1 MTDQVEG
8 SLIKGSSVKS
18 YQVIIVGGGM
28 VGLALATALADSD
41 ISIALIEPNA
51 AQQPPQVDLSSDNS
65 SSKESSCAEF
75 DTRVSA
81 ITAQSEAL
89 LSKLGIWQLISEQRK
104 SPYQG
109 MTVWDGDGTGE
120 VNFNANE
127 LHVPCLGTIVENR
140 EIIWAL
146 QQRVEQASNITL
158 IGDYVSHI
166 DNQDEQGLTPVFLSS
181 GKMIKAE
188 LLVGADGALSRIRQW
203 GEFASSEWD
212 YQHHAIVATIELEQS
227 HQATAWQRF
236 RPEGP
241 LALLPLAAA
250 NDKTCSIVWST
261 NEEECQQLLA
271 LTDEDFCQQLG
282 LAFEHRLGQIVN
294 VGPRAAFPLRQR
306 HAKNYVVAGIALVGD
321 AAHTIHPLAGQG
333 VNLGFK
339 DVAALSE
346 ELLRGNKAGIALG
359 DLSLLQRYQRR
370 RQGDNLLMMG
380 AMEGF
385 KRLFAAEQ
393 PMIRLLRNQGMRLFN
408 RASVVKQ
415 HVVMQAM
422 GLK

>member
-1 MTDQVEG
+1 MTHPMENHPSIDN
-8 SLIKGSSVKS
+8 
-18 YQVIIVGGGM
+18 YQVVIVGGGM
-28 VGLALATALADSD
+28 VGSALAAALANSD

-51 AQQPPQVDLSSDNS
+51 AQQPPQTDLSNERSV
-65 SSKESSCAEF
+65 CAEF

-89 LSKLGIWQLISEQRK
+89 LTKLGIWDLISEQCK
-104 SPYQG
+104 SAYQG
-109 MTVWDGDGTGE
+109 MTVWDAEGTGE

-140 EIIWAL
+140 EIVWAL
-146 QQRVEQASNITL
+146 QQRIEQAGNIT
-158 IGDYVSHI
+158 IIRDTVSHI
-166 DNQDEQGLTPVFLSS
+166 DNQNPQGLTPVFLSS
-181 GKMIKAE
+181 GQAVNTE
-188 LLVGADGALSRIRQW
+188 LLVGADGALSRIKQW
-203 GEFASSEWD
+203 GEFAVSEWD
-212 YQHHAIVATIELEQS
+212 YEHQALVATIELEQS
-227 HQATAWQRF
+227 HQLTAWQRF

-241 LALLPLAAA
+241 LALLPLAAG

-271 LTDEDFCQQLG
+271 LNDEDFCQQLG

-294 VGPRAAFPLRQR
+294 VGPRTAFPLRQR

-346 ELLRGNKAGIALG
+346 ELLRGNKSGIALG

-408 RASVVKQ
+408 RASAVKQ

>member
-1 MTDQVEG
+1 MSNQIED
-8 SLIKGSSVKS
+8 
-18 YQVIIVGGGM
+18 YQIIIVGGGM
-28 VGLALATALADSD
+28 VGSALAASLANSD
-41 ISIALIEPNA
+41 ISIALIEPNV
-51 AQQPPQVDLSSDNS
+51 AQQPPQTDLSSG
-65 SSKESSCAEF
+65 ESSCADF

-89 LSKLGIWQLISEQRK
+89 LSKLGIWDMISAQRK
-104 SPYQG
+104 SAYQG
-109 MTVWDGDGTGE
+109 MTVWDAEGTGE

-140 EIIWAL
+140 EIVWAL
-146 QQRVEQASNITL
+146 QQRVEQASNIT
-158 IGDYVSHI
+158 IIRDYVSHI
-166 DNQDEQGLTPVFLSS
+166 DNQDEQGLTPVFLAS
-181 GKMIKAE
+181 GQSLKTQ
-188 LLVGADGALSRIRQW
+188 LLVGADGALSRIKQW
-203 GEFASSEWD
+203 GEFGNTEWD
-212 YQHHAIVATIELEQS
+212 YQHHALVATIELEHS

-241 LALLPLAAA
+241 LALLPLAAG

-271 LTDEDFCQQLG
+271 LDDESFCQQLG
-282 LAFEHRLGQIVN
+282 LAFEQRLGQVVN

-306 HAKNYVVAGIALVGD
+306 HAKNYVVPGIALVGD

-346 ELLRGNKAGIALG
+346 QILRANKAGLALG
-359 DLSLLQRYQRR
+359 DISSLLRYQRR
-370 RQGDNLLMMG
+370 RQADNLLMMG

-385 KRLFAAEQ
+385 KRLFAAQQ

-408 RASVVKQ
+408 RAAAVKQ

>member
-1 MTDQVEG
+1 MTNQIEDHHA
-8 SLIKGSSVKS
+8 VKD
-18 YQVIIVGGGM
+18 YQIVIVGGGM
-28 VGLALATALADSD
+28 VGSALAASLAHSD
-41 ISIALIEPNA
+41 ISIALIEPNV
-51 AQQPPQVDLSSDNS
+51 AQQPPQIDLSS
-65 SSKESSCAEF
+65 EGSSCAGF

-89 LSKLGIWQLISEQRK
+89 LSKLGIWDMISAQRK
-104 SPYQG
+104 SAYQG
-109 MTVWDGDGTGE
+109 MTVWDAEGTGE
-120 VNFNANE
+120 VNFKANE

-140 EIIWAL
+140 EIVWAL
-146 QQRVEQASNITL
+146 QQRVEQASNIT
-158 IGDYVSHI
+158 IIRDYVSHI
-166 DNQDEQGLTPVFLSS
+166 DNQDEQGLTPIFLAS
-181 GKMIKAE
+181 GQSLKTQ
-188 LLVGADGALSRIRQW
+188 LLVGADGALSRIKQW
-203 GEFASSEWD
+203 GEFSNIEWD
-212 YQHHAIVATIELEQS
+212 YQHHALVATIELEYS
-227 HQATAWQRF
+227 HQDTAWQRF

-241 LALLPLAAA
+241 LALLPLAAG

-271 LTDEDFCQQLG
+271 LDDEAFCQQLG

-306 HAKNYVVAGIALVGD
+306 HAKHYVVPGIALVGD

-346 ELLRGNKAGIALG
+346 EILRAHKAGLTLG
-359 DLSLLQRYQRR
+359 ELSSLLRYQRR
-370 RQGDNLLMMG
+370 RQADNLLMMG

-385 KRLFAAEQ
+385 KRLFAAQQ

-408 RASVVKQ
+408 RAAAVKQ

>member
-1 MTDQVEG
+1 MTDLTEFQV
-8 SLIKGSSVKS
+8 V
-18 YQVIIVGGGM
+18 IVGAGM
-28 VGLALATALADSD
+28 VGNALAAGLANSN
-41 ISIALIEPNA
+41 ISVAIVEPNA
-51 AQQPPQVDLSSDNS
+51 AQQPPEVISECDQ
-65 SSKESSCAEF
+65 F

-81 ITAQSEAL
+81 ITAQSESL
-89 LSKLGIWQLISEQRK
+89 LTQLGAWELINLERK

-120 VNFNANE
+120 VNFNASE

-140 EIIWAL
+140 EVVWAL
-146 QQRVEQASNITL
+146 QQRVEHASNIT
-158 IGDYVSHI
+158 IIRDYVSHI
-166 DNQDEQGLTPVFLSS
+166 NNQDEQGLTPVFLAS
-181 GKMIKAE
+181 GRELKTQ
-188 LLVGADGALSRIRQW
+188 LLVGADGALSRIKQW
-203 GEFASSEWD
+203 GEFANCEWD
-212 YQHHAIVATIELEQS
+212 YQHQAIVATIELEQS
-227 HQATAWQRF
+227 HQYTAWQRF
-236 RPEGP
+236 RQEGP
-241 LALLPLAAA
+241 LAILPLAAN

-261 NEEECQQLLA
+261 HSEECEHLLT
-271 LTDEDFCQQLG
+271 LSDDEFCAELG
-282 LAFEHRLGQIVN
+282 QAFEHRLGSVLS

-346 ELLRGNKAGIALG
+346 ELLRAHKQGLNLG
-359 DLSLLQRYQRR
+359 DLAVLQRYQRR
-370 RQGDNLLMMG
+370 RQADNLMMMS

-393 PMIRLLRNQGMRLFN
+393 PIIRLLRNQGMRLFN
-408 RASVVKQ
+408 RVSAIKQ

>member
-1 MTDQVEG
+1 MTNSRQE
-8 SLIKGSSVKS
+8 
-18 YQVIIVGGGM
+18 YQVVIVGGGM
-28 VGLALATALADSD
+28 VGSALAASLANSD
-41 ISIALIEPNA
+41 ISVALIEPNQ
-51 AQQPPQVDLSSDNS
+51 AQQPPNDISD
-65 SSKESSCAEF
+65 CAGF

-89 LSKLGIWQLISEQRK
+89 LTRLGVWSLIPESRK

-109 MTVWDGDGTGE
+109 MTVWDADGTGE

-127 LHVPCLGTIVENR
+127 LHVSCLGTIVENR
-140 EIIWAL
+140 EIVWAL
-146 QQRVEQASNITL
+146 QKVVEQASNIDILRDSVT
-158 IGDYVSHI
+158 HI
-166 DNQDEQGLTPVFLSS
+166 DNQDEAGVTPVFLAS
-181 GKMIKAE
+181 GQTLKTQ
-188 LLVGADGALSRIRQW
+188 LLVGADGALSRIKQW
-203 GEFASSEWD
+203 GEFASCEWD
-212 YQHHAIVATIELEQS
+212 YHHQALVATIELEQS

-241 LALLPLAAA
+241 LALLPLAAG
-250 NDKTCSIVWST
+250 NDKTCSIVCST
-261 NEEECQQLLA
+261 HEEECQQLLN
-271 LTDEDFCQQLG
+271 LTDEEFCQQLG
-282 LAFEHRLGQIVN
+282 LAFEHRLGQVVS

-306 HAKNYVVAGIALVGD
+306 HAKNYVVPGVALIGD

-339 DVAALSE
+339 DVVALSE
-346 ELLRGNKAGIALG
+346 ELLRAQKLG
-359 DLSLLQRYQRR
+359 LSLGELASLQRYQRR
-370 RQGDNLLMMG
+370 RQGDNLVMMA

-385 KRLFAAEQ
+385 KRLFSAEQ

-408 RASVVKQ
+408 RAAAVKQ

>member
-1 MTDQVEG
+1 MNNHTED
-8 SLIKGSSVKS
+8 

-28 VGLALATALADSD
+28 VGSALAASLANTD
-41 ISIALIEPNA
+41 ISIALIEPNT
-51 AQQPPQVDLSSDNS
+51 AQQPLELSGASDQNDC
-65 SSKESSCAEF
+65 KNF

-81 ITAQSEAL
+81 ITAQSETL
-89 LSKLGIWQLISEQRK
+89 LTKLGIWQAISDQRK

-109 MTVWDGDGTGE
+109 MTVWDADGTGE

-140 EIIWAL
+140 EIVWAL
-146 QQRVEQASNITL
+146 QNVVEQASNITV
-158 IGDYVSHI
+158 IREYVSHI
-166 DNQDEQGLTPVFLSS
+166 DNQDLQGLTPVFLAS
-181 GKMIKAE
+181 GKTLKTE
-188 LLVGADGALSRIRQW
+188 LLVGADGALSRIKQW
-203 GEFASSEWD
+203 GEFATCEWD
-212 YQHHAIVATIELEQS
+212 YEHQAIVATVEVEHS
-227 HQATAWQRF
+227 HKLTAWQRF

-241 LALLPLAAA
+241 LALLPLAAN

-271 LTDEDFCQQLG
+271 LDDAKFCQQLT
-282 LAFEHRLGQIVN
+282 LAFEQRLGQVLN

-306 HAKNYVVAGIALVGD
+306 HAKNYVVSGIALIGD

-339 DVAALSE
+339 DVIALSE
-346 ELLRGNKAGIALG
+346 ELLRANKANMSLG
-359 DLSLLQRYQRR
+359 DITVLQRYERR
-370 RQGDNLLMMG
+370 RKGDNLVMMA

-393 PMIRLLRNQGMRLFN
+393 PLIRLLRNQGMRLFN
-408 RASVVKQ
+408 RASAIKQ

>member
-1 MTDQVEG
+1 MTDC
-8 SLIKGSSVKS
+8 LDS
-18 YQVIIVGGGM
+18 YQVVIVGGGM
-28 VGLALATALADSD
+28 VGTALAAALANSD
-41 ISIALIEPNA
+41 ISIALIEPNKVQEP
-51 AQQPPQVDLSSDNS
+51 AQQRVN
-65 SSKESSCAEF
+65 CADF

-89 LSKLGIWQLISEQRK
+89 LTQLGIWPRISEQRK

-109 MTVWDGDGTGE
+109 MTVWDAEGTGE
-120 VNFNANE
+120 VNFHASE

-140 EIIWAL
+140 EVVWAL
-146 QQRVEQASNITL
+146 QQVVEQASNIH
-158 IGDYVSHI
+158 IIRDYVSHI
-166 DNQDEQGLTPVFLSS
+166 ENQDEQGFTPVFLAS
-181 GKMIKAE
+181 KTALKTQ
-188 LLVGADGALSRIRQW
+188 LLIGADGALSRIKQW
-203 GEFASSEWD
+203 GEFANCEWD
-212 YQHHAIVATIELEQS
+212 YEHQAIVATIELEHS
-227 HQATAWQRF
+227 HQLTAWQRF

-241 LALLPLAAA
+241 LALLPLAAG

-261 NEEECQQLLA
+261 NDEECQQLLA
-271 LTDEDFCQQLG
+271 LDDEAFCQQLG
-282 LAFEHRLGQIVN
+282 LAFEHRLGKVLS

-306 HAKNYVVAGIALVGD
+306 HAKNYVVPGIALVGD

-346 ELLRGNKAGIALG
+346 ELLRAKQLNLNLG
-359 DLSLLQRYQRR
+359 GLEILQRYQRR
-370 RQGDNLLMMG
+370 RQGDNLLMMS

-408 RASVVKQ
+408 RASAIKQ

>member
-1 MTDQVEG
+1 MSSQVTHEQVE
-8 SLIKGSSVKS
+8 SLLAES

-28 VGLALATALADSD
+28 VGSALAASLANSD
-41 ISIALIEPNA
+41 ISIALIEPNIA
-51 AQQPPQVDLSSDNS
+51 KQPPELDLSC
-65 SSKESSCAEF
+65 EQTPCADF

-89 LSKLGIWQLISEQRK
+89 LTKLGIWQEISGQRK

-109 MTVWDGDGTGE
+109 MTVWDADGTGE

-140 EIIWAL
+140 EIVWAL
-146 QQRVEQASNITL
+146 QNIVEQASNITV
-158 IGDYVSHI
+158 IRDYVSHI
-166 DNQDEQGLTPVFLSS
+166 DNQDEQGQTPVFLAS
-181 GKMIKAE
+181 GKALTSE
-188 LLVGADGALSRIRQW
+188 LLVGADGALSRIKQW
-203 GEFASSEWD
+203 GEFANCEWD
-212 YQHHAIVATIELEQS
+212 YQHQAIVATIEVEQS
-227 HQATAWQRF
+227 HQLTAWQRF

-241 LALLPLAAA
+241 LAFLPLAAI
-250 NDKTCSIVWST
+250 NDKTCSIVWATS
-261 NEEECQQLLA
+261 EKECQQLLA
-271 LTDEDFCQQLG
+271 LDDAEFCKQLG
-282 LAFEHRLGQIVN
+282 LAFEQRLGQVLS

-306 HAKNYVVAGIALVGD
+306 HAKNYVVPGIALIGD

-346 ELLRGNKAGIALG
+346 ELLRANKGSMPLG
-359 DLSLLQRYQRR
+359 QLNVLQRYERR

-393 PMIRLLRNQGMRLFN
+393 PVIRLLRNQGMRLFN
-408 RASVVKQ
+408 RASAVKQ

>member
-1 MTDQVEG
+1 MTNQIAD
-8 SLIKGSSVKS
+8 
-18 YQVIIVGGGM
+18 YQVVIVGGGM
-28 VGLALATALADSD
+28 VGSALAASLAESD
-41 ISIALIEPNA
+41 ITIALIEPNS
-51 AQQPPQVDLSSDNS
+51 AQQPPVSELT
-65 SSKESSCAEF
+65 CAEF

-89 LSKLGIWQLISEQRK
+89 LSKLGIWPLISKQRK

-109 MTVWDGDGTGE
+109 MTVWDAEGTGE
-120 VNFNANE
+120 VNFNAHE

-140 EIIWAL
+140 EIVWGL
-146 QQRVEQASNITL
+146 QQVVEQASNITV
-158 IGDYVSHI
+158 IRDTVSHI
-166 DNQDEQGLTPVFLSS
+166 DNQDVQGLTPVFLSS
-181 GKMIKAE
+181 SRVLNTE
-188 LLVGADGALSRIRQW
+188 LLVGADGALSRIKQW
-203 GEFASSEWD
+203 AEFANCEWD
-212 YQHHAIVATIELEQS
+212 YQHHALVATIEIEES

-271 LTDEDFCQQLG
+271 LDEEAFCTQLG
-282 LAFEHRLGQIVN
+282 LAFEHRLGKILK

-306 HAKNYVVAGIALVGD
+306 HAKNYVVPGIALIGD

-339 DVAALSE
+339 DVVALSE
-346 ELLRGNKAGIALG
+346 ELLKAKKARIP
-359 DLSLLQRYQRR
+359 LSNLNVLQRYQRR
-370 RQGDNLLMMG
+370 RQGDNLLMMA

-393 PMIRLLRNQGMRLFN
+393 PVIRLLRNQGMRLFN
-408 RASVVKQ
+408 RAAAVKH

>member
-1 MTDQVEG
+1 MQSAEN
-8 SLIKGSSVKS
+8 
-18 YQVIIVGGGM
+18 YQVVIVGGGM
-28 VGLALATALADSD
+28 VGMALAAILADSD
-41 ISIALIEPNA
+41 ITVALIEPNI
-51 AQQPPQVDLSSDNS
+51 AQQPPEVISGCS
-65 SSKESSCAEF
+65 EF
-75 DTRVSA
+75 DLRVSA
-81 ITAQSEAL
+81 VTAQSEAL
-89 LSKLGIWQLISEQRK
+89 LTKLGAWQLIPQARK

-109 MTVWDGDGTGE
+109 MTVWDAEGTGE
-120 VNFNANE
+120 VNFHAND

-140 EIIWAL
+140 EIVWAL
-146 QQRVEQASNITL
+146 QAKVEQAGNITV
-158 IGDYVSHI
+158 IRDYASHI
-166 DNQDEQGLTPVFLSS
+166 DNQDENGLTPIFLKS
-181 GKMIKAE
+181 GNTLLTE
-188 LLVGADGALSRIRQW
+188 LLVGADGALSRIKQW
-203 GEFASSEWD
+203 GEFASNEWD
-212 YQHHAIVATIELEQS
+212 YEHHALVASIEIEED

-241 LALLPLAAA
+241 LALLPLATE
-250 NDKTCSIVWST
+250 NSKTCSIVWST

-271 LTDEDFCQQLG
+271 LDDEAFRQQLG
-282 LAFEHRLGQIVN
+282 LAFEERLGKIIS

-306 HAKNYVVAGIALVGD
+306 HAKNYVVPGIALVGD

-346 ELLRGNKAGIALG
+346 EILKAKSAGLALG
-359 DLSLLQRYQRR
+359 SLRYLQRYQRR

-393 PMIRLLRNQGMRLFN
+393 PMVRLLRNQGMRLFN
-408 RASVVKQ
+408 RASAVKQ

>member
-1 MTDQVEG
+1 MMNQMET
-8 SLIKGSSVKS
+8 
-18 YQVIIVGGGM
+18 YQVVIVGGGM
-28 VGLALATALADSD
+28 VGSALAAALANTE
-41 ISIALIEPNA
+41 ITIALIEPNT
-51 AQQPPQVDLSSDNS
+51 AQQPPPADLSSN
-65 SSKESSCAEF
+65 KLACAEF

-81 ITAQSEAL
+81 ITAQSETL
-89 LSKLGIWQLISEQRK
+89 LTQLGVWGLISEQCK

-109 MTVWDGDGTGE
+109 MTVWDAEGTGE

-140 EIIWAL
+140 EIVWAL
-146 QQRVEQASNITL
+146 QQLVEQASNIT
-158 IGDYVSHI
+158 IIRDTVSHI
-166 DNQDEQGLTPVFLSS
+166 DNQDEQGLTPIFLES
-181 GKMIKAE
+181 GQALNTE
-188 LLVGADGALSRIRQW
+188 LLVGADGALSRIKQW
-203 GEFASSEWD
+203 GEFATSEWD
-212 YQHHAIVATIELEQS
+212 YEHQALVATIELEQS
-227 HQATAWQRF
+227 HQRTAWQRF

-241 LALLPLAAA
+241 LALLPLAAE

-271 LTDEDFCQQLG
+271 LDDEAFCQQLG

-339 DVAALSE
+339 DVTALSE
-346 ELLRGNKAGIALG
+346 ELLRANKIGMPLG
-359 DLSLLQRYQRR
+359 ELSLLQRYQRR
-370 RQGDNLLMMG
+370 RQGDNLLMMA

-408 RASVVKQ
+408 RASAVKQ

>member
-1 MTDQVEG
+1 MTARIE
-8 SLIKGSSVKS
+8 S
-18 YQVIIVGGGM
+18 YQIIIVGGGM
-28 VGLALATALADSD
+28 VGTALAAGLANSG
-41 ISIALIEPNA
+41 ISIALIEPNIPNK
-51 AQQPPQVDLSSDNS
+51 PPLDISQ
-65 SSKESSCAEF
+65 CADF

-81 ITAQSEAL
+81 ITANSEAL
-89 LSKLGIWQLISEQRK
+89 LIQLNAWDLIPAGRK

-120 VNFNANE
+120 VNFNASE

-140 EIIWAL
+140 EIVWAL
-146 QQRVEQASNITL
+146 QQVVEQAENIEV
-158 IGDYVSHI
+158 IRDYVSHI

-181 GKMIKAE
+181 GNSLITQ
-188 LLVGADGALSRIRQW
+188 LLVAADGALSRIKQW
-203 GEFASSEWD
+203 GEFANCEWD
-212 YQHHAIVATIELEQS
+212 YQHQGIVATIQLEQE

-241 LALLPLAAA
+241 LALLPLAAQ
-250 NDKTCSIVWST
+250 DEKTCSIVWST
-261 NEEECQQLLA
+261 NDEECEYLLG
-271 LTDEDFCQQLG
+271 LEDDAFCQELG
-282 LAFEHRLGQIVN
+282 RAFEQRLGAVVN

-306 HAKNYVVAGIALVGD
+306 HAKNYVVPGIALIGD

-339 DVAALSE
+339 DVAALID
-346 ELLRGNKAGIALG
+346 ELLRAQRLGLDFGNLA
-359 DLSLLQRYQRR
+359 SLQRYQRR
-370 RQGDNLLMMG
+370 RQADNLLMMS

-393 PMIRLLRNQGMRLFN
+393 PLVRLLRNEGMRLFN
-408 RASVVKQ
+408 RAAAVKQ

>member
-1 MTDQVEG
+1 MTNQTRADQ
-8 SLIKGSSVKS
+8 IRDH
-18 YQVIIVGGGM
+18 YQVVIVGGGM
-28 VGLALATALADSD
+28 VGSALAAALANTD
-41 ISIALIEPNA
+41 ISIALIEPNE
-51 AQQPPQVDLSSDNS
+51 AQQPPQTDLASDDS
-65 SSKESSCAEF
+65 FSKDWSCADF

-89 LSKLGIWQLISEQRK
+89 LKKLGIWALISEQRK

-109 MTVWDGDGTGE
+109 MTVWDAEGTGE

-140 EIIWAL
+140 EIVWAL
-146 QQRVEQASNITL
+146 QKVVEQANNITV
-158 IGDYVSHI
+158 IRDSVSHI
-166 DNQDEQGLTPVFLSS
+166 DNQDVHSQTPVFLSS
-181 GKMIKAE
+181 GETLKTD
-188 LLVGADGALSRIRQW
+188 LLVGADGALSRVKQW
-203 GEFASSEWD
+203 GEFANCEWD
-212 YQHHAIVATIELEQS
+212 YQHHALVATVELEQS
-227 HQATAWQRF
+227 HQLTAWQRF

-241 LALLPLAAA
+241 LALLPLAAG

-271 LTDEDFCQQLG
+271 LDDEAFCQQLG
-282 LAFEHRLGQIVN
+282 QAFENRLGQIMT

-306 HAKNYVVAGIALVGD
+306 HAKNYVISGIALVGD

-346 ELLRGNKAGIALG
+346 ELLRANNAGILLG
-359 DLSLLQRYQRR
+359 NLSVLKRYERR
-370 RQGDNLLMMG
+370 RQGDNLLMMA

-408 RASVVKQ
+408 RASAVKQ

>member
-1 MTDQVEG
+1 MTHSIED
-8 SLIKGSSVKS
+8 

-28 VGLALATALADSD
+28 VGSALAAGLAHSD
-41 ISIALIEPNA
+41 ISVALIEPNT
-51 AQQPPQVDLSSDNS
+51 AQQPPVDAMTCND
-65 SSKESSCAEF
+65 F

-89 LSKLGIWQLISEQRK
+89 LDKLGVWELISESRK

-109 MTVWDGDGTGE
+109 MTVWDGEGTGE
-120 VNFNANE
+120 VNFSANE

-140 EIIWAL
+140 EIVWAL
-146 QQRVEQASNITL
+146 QQVVEQAANIT
-158 IGDYVSHI
+158 IIRETVTHI

-181 GKMIKAE
+181 KRCLKTS
-188 LLVGADGALSRIRQW
+188 LLVGADGALSRIKQW
-203 GEFASSEWD
+203 AEFANCEWD
-212 YQHHAIVATIELEQS
+212 YEHQALVATIELEQS
-227 HQATAWQRF
+227 HQMTAWQRF
-236 RPEGP
+236 RQEGP
-241 LALLPLAAA
+241 LALLPLAAD

-261 NEEECQQLLA
+261 NAEECSQLLN
-271 LTDEDFCQQLG
+271 LSDEEFCQQLG
-282 LAFEHRLGQIVN
+282 LAFENRLGLILN

-306 HAKNYVVAGIALVGD
+306 HAKNYVVPGIALVGD

-346 ELLRGNKAGIALG
+346 ELLRANKLG
-359 DLSLLQRYQRR
+359 LNLGLLTSLQRYERR
-370 RQGDNLLMMG
+370 RQGDNLLMMS

-393 PMIRLLRNQGMRLFN
+393 PIVRLLRNQGMRLFN
-408 RASVVKQ
+408 RAASIKQ

>member
-1 MTDQVEG
+1 MTDC
-8 SLIKGSSVKS
+8 LDS
-18 YQVIIVGGGM
+18 YQVVIVGGGM
-28 VGLALATALADSD
+28 VGTALAAALANSD
-41 ISIALIEPNA
+41 ISIALIEPNKVQEP
-51 AQQPPQVDLSSDNS
+51 AQQRVN
-65 SSKESSCAEF
+65 CADF

-89 LSKLGIWQLISEQRK
+89 LTQLGVWPRISEQTK

-109 MTVWDGDGTGE
+109 MTVWDAEGTGE
-120 VNFNANE
+120 VNFHASE

-140 EIIWAL
+140 EVVWAL
-146 QQRVEQASNITL
+146 QQVVEQASNIH
-158 IGDYVSHI
+158 IIRDYVSHI
-166 DNQDEQGLTPVFLSS
+166 ENQNEQGFTPVFLAS
-181 GKMIKAE
+181 KTALKTQ
-188 LLVGADGALSRIRQW
+188 LLIGADGALSRIKQW
-203 GEFASSEWD
+203 GEFANCEWD
-212 YQHHAIVATIELEQS
+212 YEHQAIVATIELEHS
-227 HQATAWQRF
+227 HQLTAWQRF

-241 LALLPLAAA
+241 LALLPLAAG

-261 NEEECQQLLA
+261 NDEECQQLLA
-271 LTDEDFCQQLG
+271 LDDEAFCQQLG
-282 LAFEHRLGQIVN
+282 LAFEHRLGKVLS

-306 HAKNYVVAGIALVGD
+306 HAKNYVVPGIALVGD

-346 ELLRGNKAGIALG
+346 ELLRAKQLNLNLG
-359 DLSLLQRYQRR
+359 GLEILQRYQRR
-370 RQGDNLLMMG
+370 RQGDNLLMMS

-408 RASVVKQ
+408 RASAIKQ